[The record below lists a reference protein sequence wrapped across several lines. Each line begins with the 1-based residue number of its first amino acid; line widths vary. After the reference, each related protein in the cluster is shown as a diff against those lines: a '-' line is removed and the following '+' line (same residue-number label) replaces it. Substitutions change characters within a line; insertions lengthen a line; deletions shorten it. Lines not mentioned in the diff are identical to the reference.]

1 MVVREKIEMD
11 REGNESRAA
20 APPERNG
27 RAAAALPY
35 ALRSPCSCVL
45 YVLFF
50 CRPIRKGPS
59 WNETLSLFTNFK
71 LYSGFIT

>member
-1 MVVREKIEMD
+1 MVVREKIEMH

-27 RAAAALPY
+27 RAAAAALPY

-45 YVLFF
+45 HVLFF
-50 CRPIRKGPS
+50 CRPIKKGPI
-59 WNETLSLFTNFK
+59 WNETQTLRVNYLK
-71 LYSGFIT
+71 LQEG